1 MKNLIV
7 LMLMGFFSQSC
18 DPSNV
23 EPAVLTAD
31 LTTAVNLPSEN
42 LSDFEK
48 QSLLLMREE
57 EKLARDVYV
66 FLYKKW
72 GMNVFN
78 NISKSEDTHTNAILA
93 LLKKYQITDPVGNNA
108 AGVFT
113 NATLQSLYNDLTFKG
128 SASLSAG
135 LSIGATIE
143 DLDIYDLMDHQK
155 QIDNQDI
162 NLVYANLTKGSRNHI
177 RSFTARL
184 SDYGVTYKAQFIA
197 ETLLNDILNSPME
210 TGGR

>member
-1 MKNLIV
+1 MKI
-7 LMLMGFFSQSC
+7 
-18 DPSNV
+18 P
-23 EPAVLTAD
+23 
-31 LTTAVNLPSEN
+31 
-42 LSDFEK
+42 
-48 QSLLLMREE
+48 
-57 EKLARDVYV
+57 
-66 FLYKKW
+66 
-72 GMNVFN
+72 
-78 NISKSEDTHTNAILA
+78 INAILA

-113 NATLQSLYNDLTFKG
+113 IATLQSLYNDLTSKG

-135 LSIGATIE
+135 LSVGATIE

-210 TGGR
+210 TGGVELISSLT